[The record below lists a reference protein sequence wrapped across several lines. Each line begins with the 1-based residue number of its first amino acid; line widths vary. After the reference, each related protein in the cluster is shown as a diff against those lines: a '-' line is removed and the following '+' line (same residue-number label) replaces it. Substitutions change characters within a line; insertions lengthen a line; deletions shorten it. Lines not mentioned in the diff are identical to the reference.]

1 MKDFWIGDWV
11 KIVSSG
17 RIGKFEGEVN
27 GKAKVKI
34 EDKILLVT
42 ARDLELLDDKDI
54 PKTTI
59 SKPKNK
65 YHDKAKSKKI
75 NFELP
80 LDLHIETLAPSMINQ
95 RTEIILNYQIKTA
108 KEFIEK
114 AIERRRATIT
124 IIHGKGIGALKMEID
139 YLLNQYP
146 EVYFR
151 KTINNGGAVEVL
163 FSYY

>member
-1 MKDFWIGDWV
+1 MKI
-11 KIVSSG
+11 ISSG

-27 GKAKVKI
+27 GKAKVKVN
-34 EDKILLVT
+34 DKLLLV
-42 ARDLELLDDKDI
+42 AVNDLKLLDEKDVPKATI
-54 PKTTI
+54 PT
-59 SKPKNK
+59 SKIKHYGK
-65 YHDKAKSKKI
+65 VKSKKI
-75 NFELP
+75 NFDLP
-80 LDLHIETLAPSMINQ
+80 LDLHIEKLAPSMINQ
-95 RTEIILNYQIKTA
+95 RTEIILNYQIKSA

-114 AIERRRATIT
+114 AIEKRRATIT

-151 KTINNGGAVEVL
+151 KTVNNGGAVEII

>member
-11 KIVSSG
+11 KIISSG

-27 GKAKVKI
+27 GKARIRVNNKL
-34 EDKILLVT
+34 LLV
-42 ARDLELLDDKDI
+42 AADDLKLLDEKDI
-54 PKTTI
+54 PKSPIPT
-59 SKPKNK
+59 PQNK
-65 YHDKAKSKKI
+65 HNNKAKSKKI

-80 LDLHIETLAPSMINQ
+80 LDLHIEKLAPSMINQ
-95 RTEIILNYQIKTA
+95 RTEIILNYQIRSA
-108 KEFIEK
+108 REFIEK
-114 AIERRRATIT
+114 AIENRRATIT

-151 KTINNGGAVEVL
+151 KTVNNGGAVEII
-163 FSYY
+163 FSY